1 MMPNARHRAADRA
14 TDCHDA
20 DSPDIFQSLVVYS
33 IVGFV
38 A

>member
-1 MMPNARHRAADRA
+1 MPNARHHAVDRAADRV
-14 TDCHDA
+14 DR
-20 DSPDIFQSLVVYS
+20 PDIFQSLVVYS

>member
-1 MMPNARHRAADRA
+1 MPNARHHAVDRAA
-14 TDCHDA
+14 DCHDA
-20 DSPDIFQSLVVYS
+20 DRPDIFQSLVVYS